1 MSACLVY
8 AVGVATGSGE
18 AAAEA
23 AELERARAGDEAA
36 LEALVRRHEADTY
49 RLCRRMLGDPEEAM
63 DATQDTFLRVVRAL
77 PSFRGEASFRTW
89 VLGIAI
95 NVCRSRLTSR
105 AWRNRQRQ
113 VSLEA
118 AEEEGSEQVVPEPSD
133 PRPDPER
140 RALAAALR
148 RALGT
153 ALARLTEEHREVLL
167 LHEMTQLDYEEM
179 ARVLGVRVGTVK
191 SRMARAR
198 AALRAALGEVW
209 P

>member
-1 MSACLVY
+1 MAME
-8 AVGVATGSGE
+8 AGE
-18 AAAEA
+18 AAAAEA
-23 AELERARAGDEAA
+23 LEVERAKAGDEAA
-36 LEALVRRHEADTY
+36 LEALVRRHEGDTY

-63 DATQDTFLRVVRAL
+63 EATQDTFLRVVRAL
-77 PSFRGEASFRTW
+77 PAFRGEASFRTW

-95 NVCRSRLTSR
+95 NVCRTRLTSR
-105 AWRNRQRQ
+105 AWRDRQRW
-113 VSLEA
+113 VSLSPAEA
-118 AEEEGSEQVVPEPSD
+118 ERSEEVVPEPSD

-140 RALAAALR
+140 RAWAAELR

-153 ALARLTEEHREVLL
+153 ALGKLTREHREVLL
-167 LHEMTQLDYEEM
+167 LHEMTQLDYEEL

-198 AALRAALGEVW
+198 AALRVALREVW